1 MQNDEWYFSRI
12 NAIAQNR
19 TLRIPLS
26 GREENLKAIAAVINN
41 DELMKGPNNAIPILI
56 QDIRDIVNN
65 IEPANVNHICDAIT
79 SIQEII
85 HNSPENGVTDNI
97 KDTIDAFIHIN
108 PLSLE
113 QIRFKLEENSF
124 MKEIIDTVKVG
135 MDLN

>member
-85 HNSPENGVTDNI
+85 HN
-97 KDTIDAFIHIN
+97 
-108 PLSLE
+108 
-113 QIRFKLEENSF
+113 NS
-124 MKEIIDTVKVG
+124 
-135 MDLN
+135 